1 MKEDDWQKKKE
12 KKKKKIDGD
21 IYTNVGVECIAKMQ
35 EFAWLKREED
45 WKKDSSL

>member
-1 MKEDDWQKKKE
+1 MKEDNWEEKKE
-12 KKKKKIDGD
+12 KKKKDGD
-21 IYTNVGVECIAKMQ
+21 VYTNVGVECIVKMQ